1 MVTLLDCI
9 ERIPSILKAI
19 IENRQSAFASL
30 IKGISDDIA
39 KYDEIILVGSGT
51 SNTAAITAQY
61 FCERASGMRTTVVLP
76 NEYLYDLTVR
86 NPNAIYLFI
95 SQTGSSTVVMDCL
108 VHARKK
114 GYLTVALSENSD
126 TPIAKEAEYTINIGC
141 GHEEHP
147 TRTIG
152 YSASVLD
159 IMLLGMEL
167 GINRGFLDQTEYDK
181 YIAQAQKLPDSI
193 KKITSDAL
201 NWMKL
206 SKRTMLRSSTLI
218 FTGSGSLYGVA
229 QEASVKVWELPQIPS
244 FAYELEEGMHG
255 PNFGYNYNHCVIAL
269 NDGGRENQKTKSL
282 IRYMKNEWKTG
293 FMIGEGTLDDSDFA
307 FTPVAGQFNALE
319 FAAVVQVLSNVLA
332 VDGGRNMTLPHD
344 NSVMYSYFNGH
355 SEVI

>member
-9 ERIPSILKAI
+9 ERVPNVLEEI
-19 IENRQSAFASL
+19 IKNRRKMFSSF
-30 IKGISDDIA
+30 INGISSDINI
-39 KYDEIILVGSGT
+39 YNEIILVGSGT
-51 SNTAAITAQY
+51 SNTSAITARY
-61 FCERASGMRTTVVLP
+61 FCERASGLRTTVVLP
-76 NEYLYDLTVR
+76 NEYLYDLTVH

-108 VHARKK
+108 VHARER
-114 GYLTVALSENSD
+114 GYLTAALSERTD
-126 TPIAKEAEYTINIGC
+126 TLTAKAAEYAISIGC

-159 IMLLGMEL
+159 IMLLGMEI
-167 GINRGFLDQTEYDK
+167 GMARGFLSQSKYDE
-181 YIAQAQKLPDSI
+181 YIAQAEKLPDSI
-193 KKITSDAL
+193 RKITASAL
-201 NWMKL
+201 EWMKT
-206 SKRTMLRSSTLI
+206 SKRTMLRSSAII
-218 FTGSGSLYGVA
+218 FTGSGALYGVA

-244 FAYELEEGMHG
+244 FGYELEEGIHG
-255 PNFGYNYNHCVIAL
+255 PNFGYNYSHCIIAL
-269 NDGGRENQKTKSL
+269 NDGGRENDKAQNL

-293 FMIGEGTLDDSDFA
+293 FIIGEGALDDSDFA
-307 FTPVAGQFNALE
+307 FTPVSGAFSALE
-319 FAAVVQVLSNVLA
+319 FAPVVQVLSNVLA